1 MAESAQRGTSSESKG
16 APADKRKSLSGAP
29 ASTTGSSALGS
40 NGTASGSYRPPQA
53 STPGAR
59 VVSGVTAASSSASG
73 SSAGGSVIPPPAA
86 EIAKG
91 SGATAGT
98 SASSPANLDILAERY
113 AALAEDASFSADE
126 AVDRQIAG
134 LEAWCKAAIWRER
147 RDLSRFW
154 VLRSVT
160 FMGVTVASAAPYLP
174 GAPPALALV
183 AGTLAVAALAVDS
196 AWPPTGDRV
205 SRHRAIRELRELQHT
220 LRLKWD
226 KVRLAHPERF
236 SPKRIAHAL
245 ALLDAAQAKR
255 EEIGTYLVDSSPGV

>member
-1 MAESAQRGTSSESKG
+1 MTESAQRGTGSESKG
-16 APADKRKSLSGAP
+16 APADKRKPLSGAP
-29 ASTTGSSALGS
+29 ANGGGSLGAGSSG
-40 NGTASGSYRPPQA
+40 SGSYRPPQA
-53 STPGAR
+53 STAGAR
-59 VVSGVTAASSSASG
+59 AGSGVTSGSSSSANA

-91 SGATAGT
+91 SGATSGT

-113 AALAEDASFSADE
+113 AALAEDATFSADE

-160 FMGVTVASAAPYLP
+160 FMGATVASAAPYLP
-174 GAPPALALV
+174 GAPPALALIS
-183 AGTLAVAALAVDS
+183 GTLAVAALAIDS
-196 AWPPTGDRV
+196 AWPPVADRV

-226 KVRLAHPERF
+226 KVRLAHPERY

-255 EEIGTYLVDSSPGV
+255 EEIGTYLIDSSPGV